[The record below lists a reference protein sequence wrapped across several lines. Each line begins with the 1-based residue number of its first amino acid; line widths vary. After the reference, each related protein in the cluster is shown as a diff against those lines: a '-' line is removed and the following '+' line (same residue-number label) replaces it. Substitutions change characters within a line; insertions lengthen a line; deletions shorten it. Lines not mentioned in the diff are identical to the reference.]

1 LELQRVF
8 LVGFGGAI
16 GSILRYLV
24 AKASGQ
30 SLTGIPYHTLIVNLA
45 GCFLIGLVSV
55 VLPFSEE
62 NQSTRIFLITGI
74 LGGFTTF
81 SAFGFETFDLIR
93 TGASLVAAS
102 YVLVSVIF
110 GLVGVALGSLAG
122 AYLK

>member
-1 LELQRVF
+1 
-8 LVGFGGAI
+8 
-16 GSILRYLV
+16 
-24 AKASGQ
+24 
-30 SLTGIPYHTLIVNLA
+30 
-45 GCFLIGLVSV
+45 V